1 MTSFIINLFKFIKSI
16 TLKDVVYV
24 IIILVLAG
32 ALSSSIQQCSDIKQ
46 EYKNNIA
53 ALNDT
58 IHEYK
63 AKNGNLVAT
72 KLAFESDLKTLE
84 LLNEDL
90 CNEIDNLKMKGNAT
104 NATYFEGIIEN
115 PQVDTAF
122 IVKHDTISKGF
133 SHDFAF
139 NNEYRTLEGNVKY
152 QNDSVGVKI
161 QKDEIKF
168 DYTVAMDDKNN
179 IYITS
184 KNPYVKYNQ
193 LTGFQ
198 VHKEKQKRWSIGPA
212 VGVGYDP
219 LQNRFGINLGVS
231 FNYGIIRF

>member
-104 NATYFEGIIEN
+104 NATYFE
-115 PQVDTAF
+115 VD
-122 IVKHDTISKGF
+122 H
-133 SHDFAF
+133 
-139 NNEYRTLEGNVKY
+139 
-152 QNDSVGVKI
+152 I
-161 QKDEIKF
+161 QLQLL
-168 DYTVAMDDKNN
+168 V
-179 IYITS
+179 
-184 KNPYVKYNQ
+184 Q
-193 LTGFQ
+193 LTIFF
-198 VHKEKQKRWSIGPA
+198 VFLYE
-212 VGVGYDP
+212 
-219 LQNRFGINLGVS
+219 LGIQ
-231 FNYGIIRF
+231 